1 MMNSAVIIDEERCI
15 GCGLCVQD
23 CPGNAI
29 VLNEKKAAVKWPC
42 ITCGHCVAVCP
53 SEAVSIPEYDMAGVE
68 TYQKDSFTVSPEN
81 FLHAVKFRRSIRSYK
96 DTPVS
101 REVLERIIEAGRYT
115 ATAKNAQACTFVAVQ
130 TRLPVFKELF
140 WSEFPYILEIMQ
152 ETKPDYVRAF
162 TRFYEKWKKD
172 PKDDTFFFNAPCRL
186 ITVADNPLDGGLA
199 AANMENMAVAEGAGA
214 LYSGY
219 LQRTVSVSPKLM
231 EWLGLEGR
239 TLACCMLLGYPA
251 VKYQR
256 TAPRKTGDIRF
267 L

>member
-1 MMNSAVIIDEERCI
+1 MNNAVIIDQERCI
-15 GCGLCVQD
+15 GCGLCVRD

-29 VLNEKKAAVKWPC
+29 VLNEKKATAKWPC

-68 TYQKDSFTVSPEN
+68 AYQKDSFTVSPEN

-96 DTPVS
+96 DTLIS
-101 REVLERIIEAGRYT
+101 REVLEQIIEAGRYT

-130 TRLPVFKELF
+130 TRLPEFKKLF
-140 WSEFPYILEIMQ
+140 WSEFPYILEILR

-162 TRFYEKWKKD
+162 TRFYEKWKND
-172 PKDDTFFFNAPCRL
+172 PKDDTFFFNAPCLL
-186 ITVADNPLDGGLA
+186 ITAADNPLDGGLA

>member
-1 MMNSAVIIDEERCI
+1 MVKINRDLCI
-15 GCGLCVQD
+15 GCGECAAD
-23 CPGNAI
+23 CPVD
-29 VLNEKKAAVKWPC
+29 VLHIIEGKAEVSGPC
-42 ITCGHCVAVCP
+42 FQCGHCVAVCP

-68 TYQKDSFTVSPEN
+68 AYQKDSFTVSPEN

-96 DTPVS
+96 DTRIS
-101 REVLERIIEAGRYT
+101 REVLEQIIEAGRYT

-130 TRLPVFKELF
+130 TRLPEFKELF
-140 WSEFPYILEIMQ
+140 WSEFPYILEILR

-172 PKDDTFFFNAPCRL
+172 PKDDTFFFNAPCLL
-186 ITVADNPLDGGLA
+186 ITAADNPLDGGLA